1 MHLWDG
7 FQRQEFSHK
16 IQTKFGKYFLGEYF
30 TNDSQIILNIEEL
43 HAILFAMKNYKN
55 RELFSNIGAFDI
67 K

>member
-55 RELFSNIGAFDI
+55 G
-67 K
+67 